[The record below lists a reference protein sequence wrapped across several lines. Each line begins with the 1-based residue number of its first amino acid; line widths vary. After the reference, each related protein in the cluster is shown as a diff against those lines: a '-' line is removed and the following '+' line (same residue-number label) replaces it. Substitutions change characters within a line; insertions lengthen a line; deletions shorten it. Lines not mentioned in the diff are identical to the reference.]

1 MKEEKKHS
9 DSPSEGKD
17 AWSVDQLDRLH
28 EIAQQVLAGAKAAG
42 ADGAEVSASNYLGIS
57 ATVRMGEVETLEYSQ
72 DRGLNLTVYFGQR
85 KGSASSADLSELSLK
100 RSLDQA
106 CTIARVTQEDACHG
120 LADVDLMATEQ
131 PDLDLWSPWDIS
143 PEEAIELATETEAIA
158 LAADDRIDN
167 SEGAS
172 TASGSA
178 VSLYANS
185 HGFVG
190 QRRSTRHSLSCLVL
204 ARDGDSM
211 QRDYWYDTRRHVGD
225 LADAATVGRKAAQR
239 AAARC
244 GARPIATTR
253 APVLFVPETAR
264 TLLGHLV
271 SAISG
276 GNLYRGSSFLRDQL
290 DQQLFPDFVTIE
302 ELPLLA
308 RGLRSSSFDGEGVA
322 CQQRK
327 IVADGVLRGFVLGS
341 YSARK
346 LGLTTTGNAGG
357 VHNLTLRPGARSFDN
372 LIKDMGRGLIV
383 TEMMGQGV
391 SVTTGDYSRGAAGF
405 WVENGEIEH
414 AVEGVTIAGNLKDI
428 FAGVQALGSDLDER
442 AGTRCGSILVGD
454 LTIAGS

>member
-1 MKEEKKHS
+1 MKMEKNHNHS
-9 DSPSEGKD
+9 SPEGID
-17 AWSVDQLDRLH
+17 EWSKGELARLGD
-28 EIAQQVLAGAKAAG
+28 IAADVLKRAKSAG

-57 ATVRMGEVETLEYSQ
+57 TTVRMGEVETLEYSQ

-85 KGSASSADLSELSLK
+85 KGSASSADLSELSLS

-106 CTIARVTQEDACHG
+106 CTIARYTEQDPCHG
-120 LADVDLMATEQ
+120 LAEAKLMATEQ

-143 PEEAIELATETEAIA
+143 VKDAIELATSTEAVA

-172 TASGSA
+172 VASGSA

-190 QRRSTRHSLSCLVL
+190 QRRSTRHSLSCLVV

-211 QRDYWYDTRRHVGD
+211 QRDYWYDTRRHHEQ
-225 LADAATVGRKAAQR
+225 LADGASIGKKAAQR

-244 GARPIATTR
+244 GAKPIATTR

-264 TLLGHLV
+264 SLLGHLV

-276 GNLYRGSSFLRDQL
+276 GNLYRDSSFLRDQM

-302 ELPLLA
+302 ELPLLP

-322 CQQRK
+322 CRARE
-327 IVADGVLRGFVLGS
+327 IVSSGVLRGFVLGS

-346 LGLTTTGNAGG
+346 LGLTTTGNSGG
-357 VHNLTLRPGARSFDN
+357 VHNLTLRPGTDSFDQ
-372 LIKDMGRGLIV
+372 LVKDMGRGLIV

-405 WVENGEIEH
+405 WVENGEITH
-414 AVEGVTIAGNLKDI
+414 PVEGVTIAGNLKDM
-428 FAGVQALGSDLDER
+428 FAGIAALGSDLDER
-442 AGTRCGSILVGD
+442 SGTRCGSILMGEMTV
-454 LTIAGS
+454 AGS